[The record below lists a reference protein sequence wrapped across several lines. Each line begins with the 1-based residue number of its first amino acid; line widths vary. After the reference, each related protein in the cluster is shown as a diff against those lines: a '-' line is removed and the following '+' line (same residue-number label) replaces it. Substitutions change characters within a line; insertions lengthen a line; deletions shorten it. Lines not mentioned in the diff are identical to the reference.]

1 MGKLIQKAN
10 IMTVKAIFF
19 GSIGTLVETS
29 DLQRR
34 AFNQAFSEADLDWN
48 WSAEVYQQLLTK
60 SGGRDR
66 IQDFANHHGTDV
78 DASQLHLR
86 KTEIFDGLMA
96 QEALLLRPG
105 IASVIV
111 HAKANNWPLA
121 FVTSTSKA
129 NVDAVFVALGDQIK
143 RSDFSFVGNDTMVT
157 NAKPNPDI
165 YQKALSDLNLEAR
178 DCMAI
183 EDTVASMASALAA
196 GIACIGF
203 PGAFAEAR
211 DFKGAVLVTDEL
223 SPNHLMTLDT

>member
-1 MGKLIQKAN
+1 
-10 IMTVKAIFF
+10 MTVKAIFF

-34 AFNQAFSEADLDWN
+34 AFNQAFSEAGLDWN
-48 WSAEVYQQLLTK
+48 WSVEVYKQLLTK
-60 SGGRDR
+60 SGGRGR
-66 IQDFANHHGTDV
+66 ILDFASQCGMDV
-78 DASQLHLR
+78 DAPQLHLR
-86 KTEIFDGLMA
+86 KTEIFDALMA
-96 QEALLLRPG
+96 QESLLLRPG

-111 HAKANNWPLA
+111 HAKAHNWPLA

-143 RSDFSFVGNDTMVT
+143 RSDFSFVGNDTMVAK
-157 NAKPNPDI
+157 AKPNPDI
-165 YQKALSDLNLEAR
+165 YQKALSDLRLHAQ

-183 EDTVASMASALAA
+183 EDTVASMNSALAA

-203 PGAFAEAR
+203 PGAFAEAQ

-223 SPNHLMTLDT
+223 SPNHLTALNVQ

>member
-1 MGKLIQKAN
+1 
-10 IMTVKAIFF
+10 MTVKAIFF

-34 AFNQAFSEADLDWN
+34 AFNQAFSEAGLDWN
-48 WSAEVYQQLLTK
+48 WSAEVYKHLLTK
-60 SGGRDR
+60 SGGRGR
-66 IQDFANHHGTDV
+66 IQDFASQRGMDV

-86 KTEIFDGLMA
+86 KTEIFDALMA
-96 QEALLLRPG
+96 QESLLLRPG

-111 HAKANNWPLA
+111 HAKAHNWPLA

-129 NVDAVFVALGDQIK
+129 NINAVFIALGDQIK
-143 RSDFSFVGNDTMVT
+143 RSDFSFVGNDTMVAK
-157 NAKPNPDI
+157 AKPNPDI
-165 YQKALSDLNLEAR
+165 YQKALSDLGLEAH

-183 EDTVASMASALAA
+183 EDTAASMASALAA

-203 PGAFAEAR
+203 PGAFAEAQ

-223 SPNHLMTLDT
+223 SPNHLTALNVQ